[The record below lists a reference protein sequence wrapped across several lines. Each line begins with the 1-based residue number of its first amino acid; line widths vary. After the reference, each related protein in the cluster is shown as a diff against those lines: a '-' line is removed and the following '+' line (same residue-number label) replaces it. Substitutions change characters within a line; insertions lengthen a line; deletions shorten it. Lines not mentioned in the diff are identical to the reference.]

1 MIVGLDIGTSCI
13 RVAIGE
19 FDENGELKIAGTAC
33 EKSIGL
39 RNGNIVNIEAA
50 SNAIR
55 NAIENAE
62 QNAGVEVHSCFTIV
76 GGDQIEGMNAT
87 GKVAVSSKGKSQREI
102 SEDDINRVKESAT
115 AVQMS
120 LDREMLHVIT
130 QEYIVDHI
138 SGIKDPMHR
147 LGVCLEAA
155 VHIIT
160 ASKTTI
166 QNMRTCINRAGY
178 NMDGVMLK
186 TLASVH
192 SVANEDEMELG
203 SIIVDMGAGTTDILV
218 LLHGAPV
225 CTASIPVGG
234 NLVTNDI
241 AICLGIPVAEAE
253 RIKIEAGC
261 CYMDNVERGRTVIV
275 NGVGGQHPREI
286 SQAEICEII
295 APRIEEIFE
304 MVKDKI
310 IEKTTLTSI
319 SGNIILT
326 GGGAKMD
333 GIVEC
338 VQDSFDT
345 DNVRIGYPEKMGGIE
360 EDYAGPD
367 LSTVIGLVR
376 ACKDTVVRQPKKAK
390 KLSKNVRTG
399 EHSEN
404 KILKMLKS
412 LF

>member
-1 MIVGLDIGTSCI
+1 
-13 RVAIGE
+13 
-19 FDENGELKIAGTAC
+19 
-33 EKSIGL
+33 
-39 RNGNIVNIEAA
+39 
-50 SNAIR
+50 
-55 NAIENAE
+55 
-62 QNAGVEVHSCFTIV
+62 
-76 GGDQIEGMNAT
+76 
-87 GKVAVSSKGKSQREI
+87 
-102 SEDDINRVKESAT
+102 
-115 AVQMS
+115 
-120 LDREMLHVIT
+120 
-130 QEYIVDHI
+130 
-138 SGIKDPMHR
+138 
-147 LGVCLEAA
+147 
-155 VHIIT
+155 
-160 ASKTTI
+160 
-166 QNMRTCINRAGY
+166 
-178 NMDGVMLK
+178 
-186 TLASVH
+186 
-192 SVANEDEMELG
+192 
-203 SIIVDMGAGTTDILV
+203 
-218 LLHGAPV
+218 
-225 CTASIPVGG
+225 
-234 NLVTNDI
+234 
-241 AICLGIPVAEAE
+241 
-253 RIKIEAGC
+253 
-261 CYMDNVERGRTVIV
+261 MDNVERGRTVIV

-367 LSTVIGLVR
+367 WSTVIGLVR